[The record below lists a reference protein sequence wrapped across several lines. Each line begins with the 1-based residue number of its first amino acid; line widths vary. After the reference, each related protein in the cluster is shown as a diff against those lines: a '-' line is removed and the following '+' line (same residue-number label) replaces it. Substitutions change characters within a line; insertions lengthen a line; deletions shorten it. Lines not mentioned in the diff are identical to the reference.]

1 MKKLLTLFTTL
12 LLLFAFSPRVMAS
25 KTVYLLT
32 SQKVNGVNG
41 DWSTNFEAH
50 RLTQVP
56 GTEEYYIKLTS
67 TDQDIFFGFNVIGDD
82 QYRPETDRLQLTVGG
97 AKTNVHKGNN
107 SCAWL
112 LKLRE
117 FDEI

>member
-1 MKKLLTLFTTL
+1 MKKLLTLLTTL

-32 SQKVNGVNG
+32 SQKVNKVQGS
-41 DWSTNFEAH
+41 WSTNIETH

-67 TDQDIFFGFNVIGDD
+67 TDQEDIFFGFNVIGDD

-107 SCAWL
+107 SCVTTQHP
-112 LKLRE
+112 
-117 FDEI
+117 